1 MALSLLNYTSL
12 PQLWR
17 GERSSQEFLP
27 LPFLLTWDSHKINFA
42 LTTWPVDMWV
52 SEKQWSPSWEDLL
65 DFYWLDEQRENICQA
80 IWKYFSGLQLR
91 YSDCNKIR
99 LTAVIALYNLQ
110 NYNTRNVANHS
121 QHILYF
127 LESPTYQT
135 THYVQPLSTFF
146 LCSAQNPSSSSLKQH
161 RFQGFIFYYPIFQ
174 F

>member
-1 MALSLLNYTSL
+1 MHFSADDFSIGLPGATFFTRRSGEVEETSKEDSELQSLRC
-12 PQLWR
+12 QV
-17 GERSSQEFLP
+17 RS
-27 LPFLLTWDSHKINFA
+27 PFSRPH
-42 LTTWPVDMWV
+42 
-52 SEKQWSPSWEDLL
+52 
-65 DFYWLDEQRENICQA
+65 R